1 MTVRLGVPA
10 IMAARQADPAAT
22 VVARVF
28 SGYPEKVVGL

>member
-1 MTVRLGVPA
+1 
-10 IMAARQADPAAT
+10 MAARQADPAAT